1 MRTIDANQQ
10 KKALESYIK
19 SLLQDFTN
27 ETDLHIEQIEVVSSI
42 NPITNKRVIADVRAK
57 LDSQTL
63 MHALP

>member
-19 SLLQDFTN
+19 GLLQDFTN

-42 NPITNKRVIADVRAK
+42 NPITNKRVITDVRAK